1 MEKKFVVVVIFVFL
15 VFCACSN
22 SNNQVDKKQSVV
34 EEIFLE
40 DTSYVKRIDSLLYT
54 SYCRKDL
61 VNNNVV
67 CIEYIDK
74 KQMLVSVSRYIY
86 YFDDSEFYGAFYHK
100 LLGKIC

>member
-1 MEKKFVVVVIFVFL
+1 MEKEFVVVVIFVFL

-22 SNNQVDKKQSVV
+22 SNDQGDKKQSVV

-61 VNNNVV
+61 INNDVV
-67 CIEYIDK
+67 YLK
-74 KQMLVSVSRYIY
+74 IY
-86 YFDDSEFYGAFYHK
+86 LWF
-100 LLGKIC
+100 